1 MTSCELVDPMRKKPR
16 TDLPLSDCW
25 LSAID
30 SPSTLARRLSTPG
43 HKLCVDDLS
52 SFARDTG
59 NYRLFPIFNEKGKA
73 RPIQWPKRRLQ
84 GVHARIHK
92 LLSRV
97 AVPKYL
103 HSAVRGKSYISNAAA
118 HDPKMPTI
126 KIDVKK
132 FFPSVSRVVIFNFFA
147 GPLKCRRDVAGLL
160 ADILTFDA
168 HLPTGSAA
176 SPIIAYYSFKPM
188 FDEIAQFAESL
199 GLTMTCYVD
208 DMALSGPRANK
219 GVLYAIRGIIARHGL
234 KSHKAHT
241 FSGLQPKVVTGVCN
255 TAAGPRVPNKLHLK
269 IKNGFDA
276 LAKAQN
282 AVEEGKI
289 LRPLLGRMEAAAQ
302 IDPAFKARAKTVR
315 AKYSRPKDVGG
326 LEKIE

>member
-1 MTSCELVDPMRKKPR
+1 MRKKSR
-16 TDLPLSDCW
+16 ADLSLSGCW
-25 LSAID
+25 LYAID
-30 SPSTLARRLSTPG
+30 SPSDLARRLSTPG
-43 HKLCVDDLS
+43 HKLTADDLS
-52 SFARDTG
+52 YFEPDAG
-59 NYRLFPIFNEKGKA
+59 NYRLFSIVNEKGKA

-103 HSAVRGKSYISNAAA
+103 HSAVRGKSYVSNAAA

-132 FFPSVSRVVIFNFFA
+132 FFPSVSRVVIYNFFA

-208 DMALSGPRANK
+208 DMALSGLRANK
-219 GVLYAIRGIIARHGL
+219 GILYAIKGIIARHGL
-234 KSHKAHT
+234 KSHKAHA
-241 FSGLQPKVVTGVCN
+241 FSAAQPKVVTGVCN
-255 TAAGPRVPNKLHLK
+255 TTAGPRVPNKLHLK

-276 LAKAQN
+276 LANAQN
-282 AVEEGKI
+282 AVEEDKV
-289 LRPLLGRMEAAAQ
+289 LRPLLGRLEAAAQ
-302 IDPAFKARAKTVR
+302 IDPIFKARAKTLR
-315 AKYSRPKDVGG
+315 AKYSRQKVGTG
-326 LEKIE
+326 ASERTGG

>member
-1 MTSCELVDPMRKKPR
+1 MQ
-16 TDLPLSDCW
+16 
-25 LSAID
+25 
-30 SPSTLARRLSTPG
+30 STHLLISRGGYRHPVN
-43 HKLCVDDLS
+43 KLKVDDLS
-52 SFARDTG
+52 FFARDAG
-59 NYRLFPIFNEKGKA
+59 NYRLFSIVSEKGKE

-84 GVHARIHK
+84 GVHARVHK

-103 HSAVRGKSYISNAAA
+103 HSAVRGKSYVSNAAA
-118 HDPKMPTI
+118 HDPKMPTV

-132 FFPSVSRVVIFNFFA
+132 FFPSVSRAVIFNFFA

-168 HLPTGSAA
+168 HLPTGGAA

-188 FDEIAQFAESL
+188 FDEIAQFAKSL

-208 DMALSGPRANK
+208 DMALSGLRANR
-219 GVLYAIRGIIARHGL
+219 GVLYEIMGVIARHGL

-241 FSGLQPKVVTGVCN
+241 FSGSQPKVVTGVCN

-276 LAKAQN
+276 LAKAQSEI
-282 AVEEGKI
+282 EEDKI
-289 LRPLLGRMEAAAQ
+289 LRPLLGRLEAAAQ
-302 IDPAFKARAKTVR
+302 IDPVFKARAKTIR
-315 AKYSRPKDVGG
+315 AKYARRKESVGP
-326 LEKIE
+326 